1 MRPSARRHRSAT
13 SATAPHDRPS
23 RKAPL
28 GVRQSCEGDP
38 WLAEPAAE
46 GFFAGLCP
54 EVDLGRTR
62 RLPYRVSRR
71 NVVAVV
77 TP

>member
-23 RKAPL
+23 RKAPV
-28 GVRQSCEGDP
+28 GPGQSCEGDP

-46 GFFAGLCP
+46 DLFAGLGP
-54 EVDLGRTR
+54 EVDLGGTR
-62 RLPYRVSRR
+62 RLPTAS
-71 NVVAVV
+71 AGG
-77 TP
+77 TWWPS